1 MFGVGLL
8 ALAFAAASLLALGV
22 SPFWKE
28 VRDWIGRAPEDLWL
42 LLLFA
47 ILSGLVYACALN
59 LTGWRCRQRLSG
71 VRVHSDTSGLTVSRG
86 RPKGAGMVATL
97 FAGYP
102 APAIVGLGVALLA
115 GTGHSSGV
123 LWLLVLLAAVL
134 LVWIR
139 NLYGALVVIAAG
151 VGVGLVTWYAPPSA
165 LGWIATG
172 LAWLFLWAA
181 PRPVLELLR
190 RHSPGSDAA
199 QLAGL
204 TRVHRYVW
212 CALWLVLTVAA
223 LAAGALLMVP
233 DLYRTL
239 ASLAQPA

>member
-1 MFGVGLL
+1 MNLFAELWRRALASQTLPSPLGSALL
-8 ALAFAAASLLALGV
+8 AVVALLVVGFAWRV
-22 SPFWKE
+22 
-28 VRDWIGRAPEDLWL
+28 VRTLVTICHESGHAIVAVLVGR
-42 LLLFA
+42 
-47 ILSGLVYACALN
+47 
-59 LTGWRCRQRLSG
+59 RLSG

-86 RPKGAGMVATL
+86 RPKGPGMVATL

-223 LAAGALLMVP
+223 LAEGALLMVP

>member
-1 MFGVGLL
+1 MNLL
-8 ALAFAAASLLALGV
+8 AELWRRALASQPLPSPLGSALLAVVALLVVGFAWRV
-22 SPFWKE
+22 
-28 VRDWIGRAPEDLWL
+28 VRTLVTICHESGHAIVAVLVGR
-42 LLLFA
+42 
-47 ILSGLVYACALN
+47 
-59 LTGWRCRQRLSG
+59 RLSG

-86 RPKGAGMVATL
+86 RPKGPGMVATL

-212 CALWLVLTVAA
+212 CVLWLVLSVAA
-223 LAAGALLMVP
+223 LAAGALWMVP
-233 DLYRTL
+233 GL
-239 ASLAQPA
+239 

>member
-1 MFGVGLL
+1 VHLL
-8 ALAFAAASLLALGV
+8 AELWRRALATQPLPSPQGSALLAVAALVAVAFAWPVVRMLVTICHESGHALV
-22 SPFWKE
+22 A
-28 VRDWIGRAPEDLWL
+28 V
-42 LLLFA
+42 
-47 ILSGLVYACALN
+47 LVE
-59 LTGWRCRQRLSG
+59 RRLSG

-86 RPKGAGMVATL
+86 RQNGPGMVATL

-102 APAIVGLGVALLA
+102 APAVVGLGLAWLA
-115 GTGHSSGV
+115 GTGHASGV

-151 VGVGLVTWYAPPSA
+151 VAVALASWYSPPIV

-172 LAWLFLWAA
+172 LAWLFLLAA

-204 TRVHRYVW
+204 THVHRYVW
-212 CALWLVLTVAA
+212 SLLWLALTIAA
-223 LAAGALLMVP
+223 LVAGALWMIP
-233 DLYRTL
+233 GLYGTL
-239 ASLAQPA
+239 TSLR